1 MDKQDRLLRI
11 LKSVGGACFLIA
23 FALLAVNIYGGIGR
37 AYLSVMLAK
46 YLFLGFGGLGLVL
59 NLVTFQTGKYH
70 PVYNLTFWG
79 GSIVTFIGLVFNF
92 MHWPYSRYILI
103 AGLLIVGVSFFLP
116 KKWVEPKES
125 NPELL
130 DD

>member
-1 MDKQDRLLRI
+1 MDKQDGFLRI
-11 LKSVGGACFLIA
+11 LKSIGGACFLIA
-23 FALLAVNIYGGIGR
+23 FILAVNIFGNIGR
-37 AYLSVMLAK
+37 SYLSLQMAR
-46 YLFLGFGGLGLVL
+46 YLFIGFGGLGLVL

-70 PVYNLTFWG
+70 PVYNLTYWG
-79 GSIVTFIGLVFNF
+79 GAIVTFIGLIFNF
-92 MHWPYSRYILI
+92 MRWQYSRYILI
-103 AGLLIVGVSFFLP
+103 AGLLIVGISFFLP